1 VTEAAL
7 ILTFIR
13 SMTDCNPQS
22 FNCATGTWVL
32 CMEYTIDVVNVER
45 EVADQHYKAKAV
57 YTFTISNGF
66 AKTHAD
72 VVLTEAGAAIIEQ
85 KGKDPQT
92 AAKIVLERLLK
103 QGRDPFESQILLT
116 VPYGHAEHF
125 ARFGNY
131 ETLPTLAD

>member
-1 VTEAAL
+1 MPVDNGLRAWASCMYSIDIVNVKREAA
-7 ILTFIR
+7 
-13 SMTDCNPQS
+13 
-22 FNCATGTWVL
+22 
-32 CMEYTIDVVNVER
+32 
-45 EVADQHYKAKAV
+45 DQYKAKVV
-57 YTFTISNGF
+57 YTFTISNEF
-66 AKTHAD
+66 AKTHAN

-103 QGRDPFESQILLT
+103 KGRDPFETQILLT

>member
-1 VTEAAL
+1 MRQSIMGCGHVG
-7 ILTFIR
+7 ILYGIQHRRGGRETGSGGSVQGQHRVYIR
-13 SMTDCNPQS
+13 DLEW
-22 FNCATGTWVL
+22 A
-32 CMEYTIDVVNVER
+32 R
-45 EVADQHYKAKAV
+45 EHPCRC
-57 YTFTISNGF
+57 
-66 AKTHAD
+66 

-103 QGRDPFESQILLT
+103 KGRDPFETQILLT

>member
-1 VTEAAL
+1 
-7 ILTFIR
+7 
-13 SMTDCNPQS
+13 
-22 FNCATGTWVL
+22 
-32 CMEYTIDVVNVER
+32 MEYSIDVVNVER

-103 QGRDPFESQILLT
+103 QGRGWSPSFRLSQVALRIPIDIL
-116 VPYGHAEHF
+116 
-125 ARFGNY
+125 R
-131 ETLPTLAD
+131 